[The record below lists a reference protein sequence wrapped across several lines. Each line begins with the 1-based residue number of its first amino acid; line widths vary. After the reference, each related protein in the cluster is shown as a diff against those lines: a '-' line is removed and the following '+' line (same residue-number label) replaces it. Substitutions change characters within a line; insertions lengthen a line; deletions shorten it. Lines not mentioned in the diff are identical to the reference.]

1 MCCPAAT
8 HPTPKNRTDR
18 GYSST
23 WYGNKAIALVRCEN
37 VVLDGIRI
45 LNGGHFA
52 IIAEGTR
59 NMTVNDLIV
68 DTNRD
73 AYNIDCS
80 QDVTVSNS
88 HFNSL
93 TDDAIVMKAY
103 LRCRRVHAHPERLD
117 RGLCGQR
124 LRCRFCDYRSLHHR

>member
-1 MCCPAAT
+1 M
-8 HPTPKNRTDR
+8 
-18 GYSST
+18 
-23 WYGNKAIALVRCEN
+23 RCEN

-73 AYNIDCS
+73 AYNIDCTQTLPS
-80 QDVTVSNS
+80 ATATSTPS
-88 HFNSL
+88 RTTPS
-93 TDDAIVMKAY
+93 
-103 LRCRRVHAHPERLD
+103 
-117 RGLCGQR
+117 
-124 LRCRFCDYRSLHHR
+124 S